1 MTNLSGNLAMSA
13 SEIADVTSQFFENC
27 GGNPGFQLSCLNV
40 ETKEVEF
47 IPLEKPCVLMGRA
60 KDCDVKLKQRDI
72 SYRHVYLQLIN
83 QRLLVVDLGS
93 RVGTHWDGSRRR
105 SGWLL
110 PGREIEVGVFK
121 IRLVKWNNSVE
132 KTASQSDSDVDIK
145 SVLESDSIPFPQSS
159 LELLSARSQSRT
171 GRILVL
177 KPGVTL
183 IGRSRVAQLRLKH
196 QSVSHV
202 HSSLVL
208 TREGLWVV
216 DLMELCSMESL
227 SNLPV
232 CKLMTICRLEHFI
245 CASIPIW
252 SNHRWVSSI
261 RNYGR
266 RCCRLT
272 TPFCSLVIPLCI
284 PVIPR
289 SFRSKMR
296 RKSVV
301 GRMSR
306 PGNKAV
312 PTIRKRPLW
321 KRGKTPLAG
330 PKLSMRSSRAVSGV
344 ESVVSSRH
352 DVFLGKYLL

>member
-40 ETKEVEF
+40 ESKEVEF

-93 RVGTHWDGSRRR
+93 RVGTQWDGSRRR

-132 KTASQSDSDVDIK
+132 KTASQSDSDVDMK
-145 SVLESDSIPFPQSS
+145 SVLESDSQPFPQSS

-216 DLMELCSMESL
+216 DLLGRDGTLLNGEPVKFARLQTDDHLQVGAFHLRVDTNLVKSPMGVVDTQLREKMLPADDSILL
-227 SNLPV
+227 SGDSTL
-232 CKLMTICRLEHFI
+232 H
-245 CASIPIW
+245 SGD
-252 SNHRWVSSI
+252 SSI
-261 RNYGR
+261 IQKQNTDGGENVSTEEQSGSYDQQATVMEEGEDTSRWSEIIDA
-266 RCCRLT
+266 L
-272 TPFCSLVIPLCI
+272 
-284 PVIPR
+284 
-289 SFRSKMR
+289 
-296 RKSVV
+296 KS
-301 GRMSR
+301 GGFGS
-306 PGNKAV
+306 
-312 PTIRKRPLW
+312 
-321 KRGKTPLAG
+321 
-330 PKLSMRSSRAVSGV
+330 
-344 ESVVSSRH
+344 
-352 DVFLGKYLL
+352 